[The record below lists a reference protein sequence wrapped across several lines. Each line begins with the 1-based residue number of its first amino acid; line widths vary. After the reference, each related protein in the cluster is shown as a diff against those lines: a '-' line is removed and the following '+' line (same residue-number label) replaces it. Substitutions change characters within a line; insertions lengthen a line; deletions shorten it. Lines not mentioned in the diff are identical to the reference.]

1 MQEGLSFNM
10 FLSGATLVSVLTL
23 IFQVWRSSRAINVK
37 QPIKVEAGSMPTE
50 TKLCDERHKKNDE
63 EHYNIFCRM
72 AALERRDGRVES
84 QIEQM
89 NNKMTT
95 IENKVDVLIREVANS

>member
-23 IFQVWRSSRAINVK
+23 IFQVWRSSRAITVK
-37 QPIKVEAGSMPTE
+37 QPVQVEAGAMPTE

-63 EHYNIFCRM
+63 EHYNLFCRL
-72 AALERRDGRVES
+72 AALERRDGRVEGEIT
-84 QIEQM
+84 QI
-89 NNKMTT
+89 NSKMTA
-95 IENKVDVLIREVANS
+95 IESKVDLLIKEIASQ